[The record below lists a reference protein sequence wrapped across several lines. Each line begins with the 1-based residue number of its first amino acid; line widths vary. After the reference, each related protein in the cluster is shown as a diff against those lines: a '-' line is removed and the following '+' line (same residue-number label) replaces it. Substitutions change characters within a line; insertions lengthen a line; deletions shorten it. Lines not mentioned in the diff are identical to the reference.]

1 MKRFLC
7 KILLAVAVVGAMLG
21 YSTLR
26 LLRGACSGDV
36 ATVYDDNYLIFFT
49 YQPDFPERPT
59 TTTDFRRDAAGVLDS
74 TILVLGDSFTQLGSR
89 SFLTYLQHFMPSRR
103 VLNVKTQ
110 CSLITNKWNY
120 VHASLMDG
128 DTLLVFPEAADYVTY
143 LLERSDSLP
152 GVIVLECGERFIP
165 ERMSAVRYGLT
176 DSCFQ
181 FYSTM
186 SQNLVTSNSQQDI
199 IGGRNIDIT
208 STNPIVR
215 ASGILQFVQDNVKGF
230 FGTRERTK
238 RYTGDRPLFSARGDE
253 NSIFVHANYVAREAT
268 PEMYAKTQENLRQLF
283 ALAECRGVQLIFF
296 VCPDKYT
303 VYQPF
308 ALEDTP
314 APTLRQE
321 MKAMEADPHY
331 QSNYDLLDSAIR
343 AGVQDVFISTDTHW
357 SFVAAE
363 MTARALAERIRSLSE
378 E

>member
-7 KILLAVAVVGAMLG
+7 KILLALAVVGVMFG
-21 YSTLR
+21 YPTLR
-26 LLRGACSGDV
+26 LLRGACSGDL
-36 ATVYDDNYLIFFT
+36 ATVYDGSYLIFFT
-49 YQPDFPERPT
+49 HLPDFPERPI
-59 TTTDFRRDAAGVLDS
+59 TTTDFQQDAAGVLDS

-89 SFLTYLQHFMPSRR
+89 SFLTYLQHFMPGRH

-110 CSLITNKWNY
+110 SNLTTGKWNY
-120 VHASLMDG
+120 IHTSLMEG
-128 DTLLVFPEAADYVTY
+128 DSLLVFDESADFVTY
-143 LLERSDSLP
+143 LLERSDSVP

-181 FYSTM
+181 YYSTM
-186 SQNLVTSNSQQDI
+186 SRNLVTANAQQDI
-199 IGGRNIDIT
+199 MSGRNIDIT

-215 ASGILQFVQDNVKGF
+215 ASGILQFVQDDVKGF
-230 FGTRERTK
+230 FGTRER
-238 RYTGDRPLFSARGDE
+238 RRSYTSDRALFSARGDE
-253 NSIFVHANYVAREAT
+253 HTIYVQANHVAREAT
-268 PEMYAKTQENLRQLF
+268 HEIYAKSQENLRKLF
-283 ALAECRGVQLIFF
+283 ALAECRGVTLIFF

-331 QSNYDLLDSAIR
+331 QSNYDQLDSAIR
-343 AGVQDVFISTDTHW
+343 AGVKDVFISTDTHW
-357 SFVAAE
+357 SYVASE
-363 MTARALAERIRSLSE
+363 MTARSLAERIRSLSKE
-378 E
+378 